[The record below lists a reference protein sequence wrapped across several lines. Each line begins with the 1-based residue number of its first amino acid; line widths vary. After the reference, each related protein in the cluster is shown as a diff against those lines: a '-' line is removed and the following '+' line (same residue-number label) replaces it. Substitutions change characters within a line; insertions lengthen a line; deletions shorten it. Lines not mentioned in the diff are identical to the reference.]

1 MLDKSAQNEPSR
13 QPPGVR
19 REQLIHAMISA
30 IAEHGLSHVTLSK
43 VGAEIGLTA
52 GMINFHF
59 DGKQALLTATLQFIA
74 DEFADACEAAMA
86 EAGDDPAAGLMA
98 LVSASFDPQICEP
111 GRVSVWYA
119 FWGESRARQDY
130 LAICGHSD
138 KAFDLAV
145 SGLLEQLAQQ
155 TNSTIDI
162 KAASLGLTGM
172 VDAFWQELLVDPDAF
187 DHTAAIATCRAYLG
201 NLFPSFAETVTT
213 PRPSIAPADGLPRT
227 LPAWTYGS
235 EEFFRHEI
243 EQVHKP
249 AWQLV
254 CHVSDVPKTGDY
266 FTFSGLGERAFVI
279 RGEDGALRA
288 FHNVCPHRAHAV
300 VGGTSGSCEHR
311 LRCPY
316 HAWTFDFTGELVAI
330 ASRKTFPPFD
340 DGQFGLRPLELEVFM
355 GLVFIRF
362 IAGGPTVAERYA
374 PHEPELV
381 HYRFEDMEPIAPFH
395 EEEIDAD
402 WKNVWDNYL
411 EDYHFPTGHPGLYG
425 LMTPDY
431 DREPD
436 DDTRTVRLSHAMRD
450 KPKGGWSV
458 ERYAGVL
465 PAQTH
470 LPENLRRRWSY
481 FFLYP
486 SVSLDVYPEKM
497 DFFQLVPVA
506 PSKSRLRC
514 GTYGL
519 PGAGREIKAARFLSG
534 RINWQVHREDCNL
547 IASVQGG
554 LATSAYDTGVL
565 GAKEVAPQAF
575 QRWLREDLPEA
586 GGSVLPQ
593 GLPKA
598 HAF

>member
-1 MLDKSAQNEPSR
+1 MLDKATPNEPSR
-13 QPPGVR
+13 QPPEVR
-19 REQLIHAMISA
+19 REQLIQAMISA

-86 EAGDDPAAGLMA
+86 DAGDDPAAGLAA
-98 LVSASFDPQICEP
+98 LIAASFDPHICEP
-111 GRVSVWYA
+111 GRVSVWYS
-119 FWGESRARQDY
+119 FWGESRARLDY
-130 LAICGHSD
+130 LAICGQAD

-145 SGLLEQLAQQ
+145 SQLLEQLAERSGSSI
-155 TNSTIDI
+155 NIR
-162 KAASLGLTGM
+162 AASLGLTGM
-172 VDAFWQELLVDPDAF
+172 VDAFWQELLVDPKGF
-187 DHTAAIATCRAYLG
+187 DHGAAIATCRAYLG
-201 NLFPSFAETVTT
+201 NLFPSFAEAA
-213 PRPSIAPADGLPRT
+213 PIAKTDITQTDDLPRT

-235 EEFFRHEI
+235 ARFFQAEI

-254 CHVSDVPKTGDY
+254 CHVSDVAETGDY

-316 HAWTFDFTGELVAI
+316 HAWTFDFTGDLVAI

-340 DGQFGLRPLELEVFM
+340 DGQFGLKPLELEIFM

-362 IAGGPTVAERYA
+362 VAGGPSVAERYGPYA
-374 PHEPELV
+374 QELA

-395 EEEIDAD
+395 DEEMAAD

-425 LMTPDY
+425 LMSPDY

-436 DDTRTVRLSHAMRD
+436 DETRTVRLSHTMRD

-458 ERYAGVL
+458 NHYTKLL
-465 PAQTH
+465 PEQTH
-470 LPENLRRRWSY
+470 LPATLRKRWSY

-506 PSKSRLRC
+506 PGKTRLRC
-514 GTYGL
+514 GTYGH
-519 PGAGREIKAARFLSG
+519 PDASREISAARFLGS
-534 RINWQVHREDCNL
+534 RINWQVHQEDCDL

-565 GAKEVAPQAF
+565 GNKEVAPLAF
-575 QRWLREDLPEA
+575 QRWVHEDVPEVD
-586 GGSVLPQ
+586 GPVLP
-593 GLPKA
+593 
-598 HAF
+598 